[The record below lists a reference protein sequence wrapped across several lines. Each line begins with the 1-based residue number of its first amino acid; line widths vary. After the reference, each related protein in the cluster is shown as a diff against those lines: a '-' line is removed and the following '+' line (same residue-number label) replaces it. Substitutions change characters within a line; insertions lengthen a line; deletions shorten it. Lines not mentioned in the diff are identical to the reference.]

1 MKTFDVEYQN
11 HQLHFSIENE
21 IRIDFFF
28 KKSILEL
35 LKINQIILNENYHV
49 VVDEFPQMKEREYFS
64 SIYPEF
70 FYPKKVISVQII
82 SFFRKKST
90 TNLPENSIN
99 IQFGNSIKIKM
110 DSNKIN
116 QSEAQIKILKQKKL
130 KNQLDVKFKNLQIK
144 SLEDEIE
151 TQNQKH

>member
-1 MKTFDVEYQN
+1 MKTFEVEYQN

-21 IRIDFFF
+21 IRIDFF

-35 LKINQIILNENYHV
+35 LKIKQIILNENYHV

-82 SFFRKKST
+82 SF
-90 TNLPENSIN
+90 
-99 IQFGNSIKIKM
+99 
-110 DSNKIN
+110 
-116 QSEAQIKILKQKKL
+116 
-130 KNQLDVKFKNLQIK
+130 
-144 SLEDEIE
+144 
-151 TQNQKH
+151 